1 MAKKKNAEYTLESYC
16 IKEEP
21 FYVPTGNEVDIFKI
35 AYKKQLPVMLVGPT
49 GCGKNRFIDYMAW
62 ELGKDVT
69 KVAGKKKAATKA
81 KHKTNPSEGKPLV
94 KVSCHEDLSAD
105 DLLGRYLLDGS
116 YVEGSGL
123 SAFRNGSILY
133 LEEFV
138 ESRKDVQ
145 VMVHPLADKPRIL
158 TVEKLGR
165 IFEAHPE
172 FMLVLSYNPGYQT
185 IGKEPKPSTRQ
196 RFITIDFDYA
206 KPEDEAKIIRQESG
220 LDLENA
226 MYLVQAANKIRNLK
240 GKDQG
245 LDEGASTRL
254 LINAGHLITDGI
266 PPKDAIK
273 VAVINSLTY
282 NPDTKRGIEEIITS
296 IFP

>member
-1 MAKKKNAEYTLESYC
+1 
-16 IKEEP
+16 
-21 FYVPTGNEVDIFKI
+21 
-35 AYKKQLPVMLVGPT
+35 
-49 GCGKNRFIDYMAW
+49 
-62 ELGKDVT
+62 
-69 KVAGKKKAATKA
+69 
-81 KHKTNPSEGKPLV
+81 LV

-105 DLLGRYLLDGS
+105 DLLGRYLLDGT
-116 YVEGSGL
+116 YVDGAGL

-196 RFITIDFDYA
+196 RFITLDFDYA
-206 KPEDEAKIIRQESG
+206 KPEDEARIIRQESG
-220 LDLENA
+220 LDLETS
-226 MYLVQAANKIRNLK
+226 MHLVQAAEKIRNLK

-254 LINAGHLITDGI
+254 LINAGHLIKEGI
-266 PPKDAIK
+266 PAKDAVQ

-282 NPDTKRGIEEIITS
+282 NPDTKRGIEEIINS
-296 IFP
+296 VFP

>member
-1 MAKKKNAEYTLESYC
+1 MAKKENKEYTLESYC
-16 IKEEP
+16 IKEKP
-21 FYVPTGNEVDIFKI
+21 FYIPSGNEVEIFKI
-35 AYKKQLPVMLVGPT
+35 AYNKQLPVMLVGPT

-62 ELGKDVT
+62 ELGKDVA
-69 KVAGKKKAATKA
+69 KVTGKKKAVKKTKHKA
-81 KHKTNPSEGKPLV
+81 KPSEGKPLV

-105 DLLGRYLLDGS
+105 DLLGRYLLDGT
-116 YVEGSGL
+116 YMDGAGL
-123 SAFRNGSILY
+123 SAFKNGSILY

-145 VMVHPLADKPRIL
+145 VMVHPLADKPRVL
-158 TVEKLGR
+158 TVEKLGS

-196 RFITIDFDYA
+196 RFITLDFEYA

-220 LDLENA
+220 LDLETS
-226 MYLVQAANKIRNLK
+226 MHLVHAANKIRNLK

-266 PPKDAIK
+266 PPKDAIQ
-273 VAVINSLTY
+273 VAIINSLTY
-282 NPDTKRGIEEIITS
+282 NPDTKKGIEDIINV